1 MVALEDVV
9 EDVLVA
15 LEVEGL
21 EGVVEDVLLALEV
34 EGLDVVAATLEFAST
49 LNHCSYCQ
57 RYSSSKCVF

>member
-1 MVALEDVV
+1 MVALEDVD

-34 EGLDVVAATLEFAST
+34 EGLDVVAATLEFAF
-49 LNHCSYCQ
+49 Y
-57 RYSSSKCVF
+57 